1 MEKDRTIKQIA
12 ITERD
17 IVDLVQSELFNS
29 GLLEDMEKQEIEQLD
44 TLASFGLI
52 QSYCDNNI
60 ETVLR
65 GFKTGLD
72 DMELEEF
79 EHWFGF
85 NSEGYLRQLK
95 GLLK

>member
-17 IVDLVQSELFNS
+17 IIDLVHSELFNS
-29 GLLEDMEKQEIEQLD
+29 GLLEDMEEQEIKQLD
-44 TLASFGLI
+44 TLASFELI
-52 QSYCDNNI
+52 QSYCDHNI
-60 ETVLR
+60 EVVLR
-65 GFKTGLD
+65 SFKTDLD

-85 NSEGYLRQLK
+85 DSEGYLKELK

>member
-1 MEKDRTIKQIA
+1 MEKDRIIKQIA

-17 IVDLVQSELFNS
+17 IVDLVQSELYNT
-29 GLLEDMEKQEIEQLD
+29 GLFEGLEEQEIKQLD
-44 TLASFGLI
+44 TLASFELI

-60 ETVLR
+60 ETVLK

-79 EHWFGF
+79 ENWFGF
-85 NSEGYLRQLK
+85 DSEGYLKELK
-95 GLLK
+95 GLLE

>member
-1 MEKDRTIKQIA
+1 MEKDRIIKQIA

-29 GLLEDMEKQEIEQLD
+29 GLLEGLEEQEIKQLNV
-44 TLASFGLI
+44 LASFGFI
-52 QSYCDNNI
+52 QSYCDHNI
-60 ETVLR
+60 ETVLKD
-65 GFKTGLD
+65 FKTGLD

-85 NSEGYLRQLK
+85 NCEGYFEELIRLSN
-95 GLLK
+95 